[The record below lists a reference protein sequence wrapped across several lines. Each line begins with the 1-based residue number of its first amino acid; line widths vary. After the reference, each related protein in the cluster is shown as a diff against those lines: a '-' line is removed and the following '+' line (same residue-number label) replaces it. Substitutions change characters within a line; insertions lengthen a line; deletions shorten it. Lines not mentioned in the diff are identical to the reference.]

1 MGVEVFPDTLDRTR
15 AALRK
20 KQDDDDDDEWSQ
32 AVFVPA
38 LVDAVDDDAHRPV
51 RVCFKKNNHHPDRGS
66 SNARTWRQTDARCSR
81 SDTRIRR
88 NDPIRDRG
96 GTLTIRFVGVGKT
109 TTRTRLGESEIATR
123 TIGNEWLS

>member
-1 MGVEVFPDTLDRTR
+1 MGVDVFPDTLDRTR
-15 AALRK
+15 ARRYEK
-20 KQDDDDDDEWSQ
+20 NKMMMMIDGCKP
-32 AVFVPA
+32 FVPA

-66 SNARTWRQTDARCSR
+66 SNARTRRQTDARCSR

-96 GTLTIRFVGVGKT
+96 GT
-109 TTRTRLGESEIATR
+109 
-123 TIGNEWLS
+123 